1 MGWVKARTT
10 EMPAVVVP
18 PRRTRTVIM
27 LVGLLAVALVIA
39 GVIGA
44 PRVLRWLYPPAAGP
58 QQANAAVT
66 ESPTLEIPA
75 VPTPPETTDPAVTP
89 SPTPTPTPTPAPT
102 STPKPATA
110 THVTP
115 TATPMPEFEDSVLTQ
130 TNAARAQA
138 HCAPLRMDPKLLA
151 VARLHSADMAQN
163 NYFNHTSPDGRD
175 PGQRMQAAGYDL
187 SGGWAENI
195 AVGYDSPDAVMQG
208 WLASTG
214 HKENILNCSFKA
226 LGVGVARG
234 ADGRLYWTQDF
245 GGR

>member
-18 PRRTRTVIM
+18 PRRSRVVIM
-27 LVGLLAVALVIA
+27 LVGLVAVALVIA

-66 ESPTLEIPA
+66 DSPTLEIPA
-75 VPTPPETTDPAVTP
+75 VPTQPEPTDPSAT
-89 SPTPTPTPTPAPT
+89 PTPTPTPTASPT
-102 STPKPATA
+102 PSPSKQA
-110 THVTP
+110 HVTP
-115 TATPMPEFEDSVLTQ
+115 TATPMPEFEDAVLSQ

-163 NYFNHTSPDGRD
+163 NYFNHDSPDGHD
-175 PGQRMQAAGYDL
+175 PGQRMKAAGYDIT
-187 SGGWAENI
+187 GGWAENI

-226 LGVGVARG
+226 LGVGVAQG
-234 ADGRLYWTQDF
+234 ADGRFYWTQDF